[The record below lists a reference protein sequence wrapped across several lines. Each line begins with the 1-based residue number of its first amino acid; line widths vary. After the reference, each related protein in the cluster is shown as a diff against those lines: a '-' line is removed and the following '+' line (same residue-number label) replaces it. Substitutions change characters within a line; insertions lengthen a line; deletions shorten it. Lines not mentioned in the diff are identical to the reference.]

1 MFIGGDNVK
10 VTHLEILEKRYDL
23 DRDQQIQ
30 LDKERKGRIGE
41 YYLKSLIE
49 TKLNPEI
56 SVISDYRFE
65 VNGSECQI
73 DFLILLNQS
82 CIIIEVK
89 NYYGDFEIRPDGFY
103 RLNPLRK
110 IKHPFSQVERAEI
123 MLHSHLKR
131 LNLNLN
137 IKYYVVFVNEQFS
150 LYCLTRDMPVVMASQ
165 LNRFLDSLNEEVYD
179 KKHEYIVRRLEDSR
193 LLKSRYELELN
204 LDFNKAK
211 KGLACQYCSGWLEV
225 DTYKQLKCQSCGTRE
240 EIESAIGRS
249 ITELETLFPSDEITL
264 RRLLEW
270 IDHTYSPSKLRRL
283 LKEIC
288 HTHGSKKG
296 RYYTLKSNTI
306 TTSNG

>member
-1 MFIGGDNVK
+1 M
-10 VTHLEILEKRYDL
+10 THLEMLEKRYSL
-23 DRDQQIQ
+23 DRDQQMQ
-30 LDKERKGRIGE
+30 LDKERKGKIGE
-41 YYLKSLIE
+41 YYLKSLLE
-49 TKLNPEI
+49 TKLHPEI
-56 SVISDYRFE
+56 AVISDYRFE

-131 LNLNLN
+131 LKLDLN

-150 LYCLTRDMPVVMASQ
+150 LYCLTKDMPVVMASQ
-165 LNRFLDSLNEEVYD
+165 LNRFLESLNEEIYD
-179 KKHEYIVRRLEDSR
+179 KKHEYTVNRLEEGR
-193 LLKSRYELELN
+193 LLKSRYEHELK
-204 LDFNKAK
+204 LDFYKAK
-211 KGLACQYCSGWLEV
+211 KGLVCQYCSGRLEV
-225 DTYKQLKCQSCGTRE
+225 DTYKQLKCQSCETRE

-249 ITELETLFPSDEITL
+249 ITELETLFPDDKITL

-270 IDHTYSPSKLRRL
+270 IDNTYSPSKLRRL

-296 RYYTLKSNTI
+296 RYYTLKSNVI
-306 TTSNG
+306 TESNI